1 MSARVMWSPA
11 FQRLNVEG
19 AEPKDATLPG
29 LSGSSLS
36 EQPEVRRSERIF
48 TAVVSLA
55 PLRLGMLSEE
65 AVPRAN
71 SVLEALAKH
80 LEVKLAFGATGS
92 QMKATMK
99 AWMPINAL

>member
-48 TAVVSLA
+48 TAVSLA

-99 AWMPINAL
+99 AWMPINML